1 MENDNLQKEE
11 PDILFFL
18 GKEKKIV
25 GAMLRR
31 KARKGTSYAAGIGA
45 DGRPEGGQ
53 LADGNM
59 AGIHQVVDD
68 FLHQGIVGI
77 LCLLGKHTGRLIDNQ
92 DMGVLVDDIRPLGA
106 FFCPFYFAASL
117 PCLPK

>member
-31 KARKGTSYAAGIGA
+31 KARKGTSYAAGIG
-45 DGRPEGGQ
+45 
-53 LADGNM
+53 
-59 AGIHQVVDD
+59 QV
-68 FLHQGIVGI
+68 
-77 LCLLGKHTGRLIDNQ
+77 
-92 DMGVLVDDIRPLGA
+92 
-106 FFCPFYFAASL
+106 
-117 PCLPK
+117 